1 MNRRKLEEVK
11 SIMSKQTAEIKR
23 QVKNAIIRGDTL
35 PYSLRTLI
43 EAGISVERIKK
54 VIRPAEMR

>member
-1 MNRRKLEEVK
+1 
-11 SIMSKQTAEIKR
+11 MSKQTAEIKR

-43 EAGISVERIKK
+43 EAGVGIDK
-54 VIRPAEMR
+54 IRLVLRNPELR

>member
-1 MNRRKLEEVK
+1 
-11 SIMSKQTAEIKR
+11 MSKQTAEVKR

-43 EAGISVERIKK
+43 EAGISIDRIRR
-54 VIRPAEMR
+54 VYRAPVVS

>member
-1 MNRRKLEEVK
+1 MT
-11 SIMSKQTAEIKR
+11 KQTAEIKR

-43 EAGISVERIKK
+43 ESGISIDRIRK
-54 VIRPAEMR
+54 VYRSGSE

>member
-1 MNRRKLEEVK
+1 MVLRIHKGRVTT
-11 SIMSKQTAEIKR
+11 MSKQTAEVKR

-43 EAGISVERIKK
+43 EAGISIDRIRM
-54 VIRPAEMR
+54 VYRAPEVP